1 MSNGAMM
8 TYAWACA
15 FPSDLAAIAPV
26 AGTLIASCPSPSPM
40 PVFAIH
46 GTADRNV
53 PIDGGVGPAG
63 VTNVSYRSLSESLA
77 PFLSAALCADAPSS
91 SRSGK
96 YTQNRWQCSGTV
108 EIMTMIVD
116 GGAHE
121 WPEGAT
127 NFLWD
132 QLSRHA
138 R

>member
-1 MSNGAMM
+1 
-8 TYAWACA
+8 
-15 FPSDLAAIAPV
+15 
-26 AGTLIASCPSPSPM
+26 M
-40 PVFAIH
+40 PVFAIP

-77 PFLSAALCADAPSS
+77 PFLSAASCADAPSS